1 MAHPCSTSNPITH
14 TSCAFDGSCNC
25 VSCSCSR
32 YVCPKPCS
40 TLARIQRRVRIPMT
54 LYTARQSAFN
64 ISGFGVNSRGTDDNP
79 NAVDSFSGP
88 SDRAAP
94 SFNTITGKRGVDKK
108 HNSYARYL
116 GRKKAPVLRADM
128 QYGGNIG
135 GCFGAMCCCI
145 CEQVIKTHDTGNID
159 LQHAQVGDIV
169 TQVNGQWI
177 AEGVIIAIERNS
189 GIAQDL
195 DRIIIKVKDCASSP
209 FLSFTDPTNNRLI
222 IGGVPTSLPFT
233 VITTNTC
240 GGTPGVPRRR

>member
-1 MAHPCSTSNPITH
+1 MAHPCTLEN
-14 TSCAFDGSCNC
+14 CDC
-25 VSCSCSR
+25 VSCSCKR
-32 YVCPKPCS
+32 YVCQNPCS

-54 LYTARQSAFN
+54 LYVARQSAFN

-145 CEQVIKTHDTGNID
+145 CEQLITSLDTGNID
-159 LQHAQVGDIV
+159 LQNVQVGDHVQDSTGATGVVIV
-169 TQVNGQWI
+169 VTHG
-177 AEGVIIAIERNS
+177 
-189 GIAQDL
+189 
-195 DRIIIKVKDCASSP
+195 
-209 FLSFTDPTNNRLI
+209 
-222 IGGVPTSLPFT
+222 GGVAGDLSSFVARVEDCKLHPFRNGGGQLIFSPPRGGIGVHTYT

-240 GGTPGVPRRR
+240 GGDAAPRRR